1 MEFDRDFFYDEVQ
14 DGFYVPGIMKRA
26 WGAQLKVLEEV
37 DSVCKKHHIQ
47 YQIYAG
53 TLLGAVRHGGYI
65 PWDDDMDIIMLP
77 EEFEKFC
84 QVAEEL
90 PKELVFTYTGNNEN
104 VCKFCGVIEF
114 DGIQLKQEILKKYCE
129 FPYPTSLD
137 IFYLDELSDNPE
149 DEEYRQNVLRMLAIM
164 MKYALEEGV
173 ESKKFQKELN
183 SIENLLQIHFDRE
196 KNIIPQLCRIFN
208 RVRQE
213 FNGLGGEKL
222 ALLQYHL
229 QKPDRYVY
237 PQSLFHKTKRIP
249 FCGIELPAPE
259 DHDTALRQT
268 YGNYQKVVKGTA
280 EHQYPFFGNWENEFW
295 KAKQRIIFSSTEAE
309 EKRKEIITYR
319 EFALKE
325 ANILLDLNKAI
336 SIKFLSK
343 DFLTCL
349 SFLSEAQEEAIRFGE
364 AIEQIKGEG
373 TRSVSILEQ
382 YCEVLYHANQ
392 ALNELISSDCVKEIS
407 LKKQDKERKEA
418 EVEKMMRKLDSS
430 LHKLQSVLKKE
441 FKFKIVFLP
450 HSTKHFSSLCPLI
463 DALKKAGD
471 TDCTI
476 MPIPYFDRLGDGS
489 LSEKHYEGE
498 DFPKEYEITDYRT
511 YDFSKELPDA
521 IVINSPYD
529 DFNQVWTVDP
539 FFYSWE
545 MKKYTKKLVYIPWF
559 VTDEINPKHEED
571 KTAFI
576 NMDYYVVVPGVFHAD
591 LTIVQ
596 SKEMKKAYLAKIS
609 EFTNREIRKKMT
621 KKISGAGSC
630 LLGDKEGQG
639 VKELIKSFRD
649 FLLKQ

>member
-53 TLLGAVRHGGYI
+53 TLLGAVRHGVYI

-511 YDFSKELPDA
+511 YDFAKELPDA

>member
-649 FLLKQ
+649 FLLK

>member
-1 MEFDRDFFYDEVQ
+1 M
-14 DGFYVPGIMKRA
+14 
-26 WGAQLKVLEEV
+26 
-37 DSVCKKHHIQ
+37 
-47 YQIYAG
+47 
-53 TLLGAVRHGGYI
+53 
-65 PWDDDMDIIMLP
+65 
-77 EEFEKFC
+77 
-84 QVAEEL
+84 
-90 PKELVFTYTGNNEN
+90 
-104 VCKFCGVIEF
+104 
-114 DGIQLKQEILKKYCE
+114 
-129 FPYPTSLD
+129 
-137 IFYLDELSDNPE
+137 
-149 DEEYRQNVLRMLAIM
+149 
-164 MKYALEEGV
+164 
-173 ESKKFQKELN
+173 
-183 SIENLLQIHFDRE
+183 
-196 KNIIPQLCRIFN
+196 
-208 RVRQE
+208 
-213 FNGLGGEKL
+213 
-222 ALLQYHL
+222 
-229 QKPDRYVY
+229 
-237 PQSLFHKTKRIP
+237 
-249 FCGIELPAPE
+249 
-259 DHDTALRQT
+259 
-268 YGNYQKVVKGTA
+268 
-280 EHQYPFFGNWENEFW
+280 
-295 KAKQRIIFSSTEAE
+295 
-309 EKRKEIITYR
+309 
-319 EFALKE
+319 
-325 ANILLDLNKAI
+325 
-336 SIKFLSK
+336 
-343 DFLTCL
+343 
-349 SFLSEAQEEAIRFGE
+349 
-364 AIEQIKGEG
+364 
-373 TRSVSILEQ
+373 EQ